1 MRCLTL
7 AEELRDSGAE
17 VIFVSR
23 SHLGNLIGLIR
34 GKGFECFEL
43 SGAPAAKTIK
53 EQPQDPRS
61 EYASWLSVSQK
72 QDAHDTI
79 KAIGGELP
87 EWLIV
92 DHYGL
97 DEEWE
102 RLLRAHAAKIM
113 VIDDL
118 ADRTHD
124 CDLLLDQNFFSNG
137 DKRYDELVSPACT
150 KLLGPKYA
158 LLRKEFSEARKDLRE
173 RTGEVKRVLVFLGG
187 ADPDNI
193 TGLAIEALSDSE
205 LLHLQV
211 DVVIGVQNPHR
222 ENIEKLVYSRPQT
235 TLHIQASN
243 MAELMCEADLAIG
256 AGGSTTWERLYLGL
270 PSIVI
275 PIANNQ
281 ILPTKDLY
289 DFGIIMS
296 LGERCKLSVSS
307 INEMLIEALENPR
320 DLIEMSKKGIKM
332 ISCDGLK
339 DLTELLAGRLNGDKI
354 TYRKATPADCR
365 LYWYWANDPEVRNN
379 AFNTTP
385 ISWEEHQSWFASKL
399 KDPKSVLL
407 ISESQYGPV
416 GQIRLDGESAVKTI
430 SYSVARQYRGKG
442 IGKKLVSEV
451 IANRTS
457 FVKCFLAEVKKENM
471 ASANIFEKLGFQRTE
486 LSEKDAYLFT
496 LDLEKTNQ
504 VA

>member
-7 AEELRDSGAE
+7 AEELWDAGVE
-17 VIFVSR
+17 VIFISR
-23 SHLGNLIGLIR
+23 AHQGNLNELIR
-34 GKGFECFEL
+34 GKGFYCHALPEA
-43 SGAPAAKTIK
+43 SPIQSN
-53 EQPQDPRS
+53 EQYVQDARS
-61 EYASWLSVSQK
+61 EYASWLGVSQQ
-72 QDAHDTI
+72 QDARETI
-79 KAIGGELP
+79 EAIGATRAA
-87 EWLIV
+87 WLIV

-97 DEEWE
+97 GEEWE
-102 RLLRAHAAKIM
+102 RLLRPHVAKIM

-118 ADRTHD
+118 ADRRHD
-124 CDLLLDQNFFSNG
+124 CDLLLDQNFFIEG
-137 DKRYDELVSPACT
+137 EKPYDELVPPACT

-158 LLRKEFSEARKDLRE
+158 LLRKEFREARTNLRE

-187 ADPDNI
+187 ADPGNV

-235 TLHIQASN
+235 TLHIQAAN

-281 ILPTKDLY
+281 IIPTKDLY

-296 LGERCKLSVSS
+296 LGKGCKLSVSS
-307 INEMLIEALENPR
+307 INEMLIKALDNPQ

-332 ISCDGLK
+332 ISYGALK
-339 DLTELLAGRLNGDKI
+339 DLTALLAGQLNGDKI

-379 AFNTTP
+379 AFNTNP
-385 ISWEEHQSWFASKL
+385 ISWEEHQVWFYEKL
-399 KDPKSVLL
+399 ANKEVTLL
-407 ISESQYGPV
+407 VFENTFGPL
-416 GQIRLDGESAVKTI
+416 GQVRLDQIKSEYYIDYSIAVQFRGQGWGEKIVRDALKNKKELIGNIYAKVKNTNKISVKTL
-430 SYSVARQYRGKG
+430 
-442 IGKKLVSEV
+442 KK
-451 IANRTS
+451 AG
-457 FVKCFLAEVKKENM
+457 FVEVKRNSDHIVFNWSK
-471 ASANIFEKLGFQRTE
+471 
-486 LSEKDAYLFT
+486 
-496 LDLEKTNQ
+496 
-504 VA
+504 